1 VLSPAEELTRRDA
14 LRRAADAA
22 RLAPSI
28 HNTQPWRFR
37 ITAAG
42 LDLVLDHRRTLCVI
56 DPEGREA
63 VISCGAALL
72 NARAALARDGF
83 PTRVR
88 RLPHGQSNPVLAH
101 LEIGDGDEP
110 ESDLARLEPAIRF
123 RSTNRRAFDDRRPPM
138 ETIARWCAAAA
149 KEDSILVEVQQPHRR
164 VVAALSRRADALET
178 ADPAYRAELLAW
190 TGTRRGR
197 DDGVPD
203 CAIPP
208 SDSRAPGGLALRD
221 FDAHGTGSLA
231 ADVAA
236 DSDPTLLVLGS
247 TVDDPL
253 AWLRVGEALER
264 LLLDM
269 AAYGWS
275 ASPLS
280 QALEMPPIRDAL
292 VRELGLTFHPQL
304 LIRVGRALAQPA
316 VTPRR
321 PLNEALIGPE

>member
-1 VLSPAEELTRRDA
+1 VLTPAEETTRRDA

-37 ITAAG
+37 ITADG
-42 LDLVLDHRRTLCVI
+42 LDVLLDHKRTLCVI
-56 DPEGREA
+56 DPEAREA
-63 VISCGAALL
+63 IISCGAALL

-83 PTRVR
+83 STRVR
-88 RLPHGQSNPVLAH
+88 RLPHGPFSPVLAH
-101 LEIGDGDEP
+101 VALSDDER
-110 ESDLARLEPAIRF
+110 ESDLARLAPAIRF
-123 RSTNRRAFDDRRPPM
+123 RSTNRRAFDDRHPSR

-149 KEDSILVEVQQPHRR
+149 AEDSILVEVQHPHRRR

-178 ADPAYRAELLAW
+178 ADPAYRAELRAW

-197 DDGVPD
+197 RDGVPD

-208 SDSRAPGGLALRD
+208 ADSRAPEGLALRD
-221 FDAHGTGSLA
+221 FDVHGTGTLPT
-231 ADVAA
+231 DVAA

-247 TVDDPL
+247 TAEDPL

-264 LLLDM
+264 ILLDM

-275 ASPLS
+275 AGPFS
-280 QALEMPPIRDAL
+280 QALEMPPIRIAL
-292 VRELGLTFHPQL
+292 ARELNLAFQPQL
-304 LIRVGRALAQPA
+304 VIRVGRALPQPA

-321 PLNEALIGPE
+321 PLNEVLIGPE